1 MESIASEFVLIQVAP
16 ARDAVLYEER
26 PFLKGD
32 RIQEQSIYSGEPS
45 PELDLAWHN
54 LLDSERPLRRDV

>member
-1 MESIASEFVLIQVAP
+1 MESIASEFVLIQVAS
-16 ARDAVLYEER
+16 ARETVLYEGR
-26 PFLKGD
+26 PFLRGD
-32 RIQEQSIYSGEPS
+32 RIQEQSIYSEESS